1 MGGRIRS
8 GHMARVEEIE
18 YLKDEIKIIIRV
30 PEIKDAKGL
39 IEHVKKINKETTFLI
54 REEEEF
60 NFTIKQQESFIRARV
75 NSDIN
80 LFIIAEVEGIV
91 IGSCILSGTNLKREK
106 HKMDLN
112 ISIQKEYWGI
122 GIGKKLIEIS
132 IGWAKENNIEKI
144 GLKVDTSNSR
154 AVGLYEK
161 LGFEVE
167 GRLLKDKYMSDG
179 SYRNS
184 YLMGLIL
191 N

>member
-1 MGGRIRS
+1 
-8 GHMARVEEIE
+8 MARIEEVE
-18 YLKDEIKIIIRV
+18 YLKEEMKIIIRV
-30 PEIKDAKGL
+30 PEIKDAESL

-60 NFTIKQQESFIRARV
+60 NFTIKQQESFIRARL

-80 LFIIAEVEGIV
+80 LFIIAEVEGKI

-122 GIGKKLIEIS
+122 GIGKKLIETS
-132 IGWAKENNIEKI
+132 IDWAKENNIEKI
-144 GLKVDTSNSR
+144 GLKVDTSNSK

>member
-1 MGGRIRS
+1 MGGRIR
-8 GHMARVEEIE
+8 GEHMARIEEIE
-18 YLKDEIKIIIRV
+18 YLKDETQITIRV

-39 IEHVKKINKETTFLI
+39 IEHVKKINKESTFLI

-80 LFIIAEVEGIV
+80 LFIIAEVEGKI

-106 HKMDLN
+106 HKVDLN

-122 GIGKKLIEIS
+122 GIGKRLIEIS

>member
-1 MGGRIRS
+1 
-8 GHMARVEEIE
+8 MANIEEIN
-18 YLKDEIKIIIRV
+18 YLKDETKIIIRA
-30 PEIKDAKGL
+30 PEIKDAEKL
-39 IEHVKKINKETTFLI
+39 IEHVKIINGETTFLI

-80 LFIIAEVEGIV
+80 LFIIAEVEGQI

-112 ISIQKEYWGI
+112 ISIQKRYWGL
-122 GIGKKLIEIS
+122 GIGTKLIELS
-132 IGWAKENNIEKI
+132 IEWAKEKEVKKI
-144 GLKVDTSNSR
+144 GLKVDALNIR

-167 GRLLKDKYMSDG
+167 GRLLKDKQMSDK

-191 N
+191 D

>member
-1 MGGRIRS
+1 MGGRIRG
-8 GHMARVEEIE
+8 GHMARIEEIE
-18 YLKDEIKIIIRV
+18 YLKDETQITIRV

-39 IEHVKKINKETTFLI
+39 IEHVKKINKESTFLI

-80 LFIIAEVEGIV
+80 LFIIAEVEGKI

-106 HKMDLN
+106 HKVDLN

-122 GIGKKLIEIS
+122 GIGKRLIEIS

>member
-1 MGGRIRS
+1 MGRRMRS
-8 GHMARVEEIE
+8 GEMAGIEEVN
-18 YLKDEIKIIIRV
+18 YLKDETKIIIRV
-30 PEIKDAKGL
+30 PETKDAEGL
-39 IEHVKKINKETTFLI
+39 IEHVKRINKETTFLI
-54 REEEEF
+54 REAEEF
-60 NFTIKQQESFIRARV
+60 NFTIKQQESFIQARV

-80 LFIIAEVEGIV
+80 LFIIAEVEGKV

-112 ISIQKEYWGI
+112 ISIQKKYWGL
-122 GIGKKLIEIS
+122 GIGTKLMELS
-132 IGWAKENNIEKI
+132 IDWAKEKEVKKI
-144 GLKVDTSNSR
+144 GLKVDSSNSR
-154 AVGLYEK
+154 AVGLYKK

-191 N
+191 D